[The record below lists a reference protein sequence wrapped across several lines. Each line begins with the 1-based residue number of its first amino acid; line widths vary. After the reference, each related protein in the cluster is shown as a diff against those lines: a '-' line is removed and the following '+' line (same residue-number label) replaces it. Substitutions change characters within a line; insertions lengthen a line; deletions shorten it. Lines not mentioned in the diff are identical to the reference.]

1 MLSNC
6 IFRKRLLRRATI
18 FLFKYFKQRLAIK
31 ASGSAKSRNVA
42 QYTKSIYLYSKVMAM
57 KNLSL
62 KMDEDVFLETEKIT
76 EKISKS
82 RNRYINEAVEF
93 YNLLQRR
100 RILSD
105 QLQKESKKVQEESLK
120 VLAEFEKLQ
129 DED

>member
-1 MLSNC
+1 M
-6 IFRKRLLRRATI
+6 
-18 FLFKYFKQRLAIK
+18 
-31 ASGSAKSRNVA
+31 
-42 QYTKSIYLYSKVMAM
+42 KVLTM

-62 KMDEDVFLETEKIT
+62 KMDDAVFLETEKIT
-76 EKISKS
+76 EKISKN

-100 RILSD
+100 RILSK
-105 QLQKESKKVQEESLK
+105 QLQKESKKVQEESMK